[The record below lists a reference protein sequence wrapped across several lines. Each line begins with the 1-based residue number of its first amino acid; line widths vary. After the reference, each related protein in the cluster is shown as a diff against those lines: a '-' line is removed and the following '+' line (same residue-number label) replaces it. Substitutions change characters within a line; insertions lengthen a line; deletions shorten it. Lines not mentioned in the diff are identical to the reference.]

1 MFQLVKTLNAAN
13 FTERVIFCVDSR
25 RFQRSLKI
33 IHTSG
38 NRDIRDE
45 FHVSRK
51 KNKLIIIGQR
61 DERHLNDQLKV
72 IVYLLREGD
81 VFRYRFIC
89 STTSVC
95 CNSLSFST
103 NKIQGLGFL
112 LESQETLNLSLEPP
126 LDSTAVSLY

>member
-1 MFQLVKTLNAAN
+1 MFQLVKTLNAAH
-13 FTERVIFCVDSR
+13 FTEWVIFCFDSR
-25 RFQRSLKI
+25 RFQRSLKM
-33 IHTSG
+33 IHTSAK
-38 NRDIRDE
+38 RDIRDE
-45 FHVSRK
+45 FHVCREK
-51 KNKLIIIGQR
+51 KLILIGQR

-72 IVYLLREGD
+72 ILYLLREGD

-89 STTSVC
+89 STTSVD
-95 CNSLSFST
+95 CNLLSFST